1 MPDITLT
8 AAPRTEL
15 GSRPSG
21 RLRRTGRV
29 PATVYGLGNE
39 AVSVSVPARELG
51 HILAGES
58 GANTLI
64 NLEFDGDSMLTLARQ
79 IQRHPTRGD
88 LVHVDFIRIRR
99 DVAVSADVPLHL
111 LGEPAGVRDGGLLE
125 QLVFTVTVE
134 AMPGNIPV
142 ALELDVSELVIGDQ
156 RHASDLTLPADVTT
170 ALDPET
176 VVAQVAAPRVI
187 EEEEVEGEEVEGE
200 EGEEPE
206 GAAAETPGAEAP
218 SEGGDSSE

>member
-8 AAPRTEL
+8 AAPRTEF

-21 RLRRTGRV
+21 RLRRTGLV
-29 PATVYGLGNE
+29 PATVYGLGND
-39 AVSVSVPARELG
+39 AVSVSVPARELA

-64 NLEFDGDSMLTLARQ
+64 NLEYDGDSMLTLARQ

-88 LVHVDFIRIRR
+88 LVHVDLIRIRR

-111 LGEPAGVRDGGLLE
+111 IGEPAGVRDGGLLE

-142 ALELDVSELVIGDQ
+142 ALELDVSALVIGDQ
-156 RHASDLTLPADVTT
+156 RHASDLSIPTDVTT
-170 ALDPET
+170 ELDPET

-187 EEEEVEGEEVEGE
+187 VEEIEGEEVEGE
-200 EGEEPE
+200 EGEAAEGAPE
-206 GAAAETPGAEAP
+206 GASGEAP
-218 SEGGDSSE
+218 SEGGDGGE

>member
-8 AAPRTEL
+8 AAPRSEF

-21 RLRRTGRV
+21 RLRRTGLV
-29 PATVYGLGNE
+29 PATVYGLGNDP
-39 AVSVSVPARELG
+39 VSVSVPSRELA

-64 NLEFDGDSMLTLARQ
+64 NLEYDGDSMLTLARQ

-111 LGEPAGVRDGGLLE
+111 IGEPAGVRDGGLLE

-142 ALELDVSELVIGDQ
+142 ALELEVSALVIGDQ
-156 RHASDLTLPADVTT
+156 RHASDLALPADVTT
-170 ALDPET
+170 ALDPDT
-176 VVAQVAAPRVI
+176 VVAQVAAPRVV
-187 EEEEVEGEEVEGE
+187 EEVEAEEVEGE
-200 EGEEPE
+200 EGEAAE
-206 GAAAETPGAEAP
+206 GAAAEAPSGEAP
-218 SEGGDSSE
+218 SEGGDGGE